1 MAKSDSNKVAHIELL
16 LNGNKARN
24 VLEGLRRGA
33 ESLKKELEELKA
45 TGLPDDDKRVKQL
58 TAALKDATSAV
69 NSAERNLLDLDSI
82 VKNLS
87 SQSLKKLEAAARQL
101 KKQMS
106 LTAGDDPK
114 LNELI
119 KQYQTINEQI
129 DNITNRWKKQNTELN
144 QTEKEL
150 LDIKKII
157 DSLDT
162 QSVDVLEKAKSQ
174 IKKEYTSVSPSD
186 PKMKELA
193 AQYKIIDERISDINN
208 GLKRQN
214 TELDS
219 SEKEL
224 LDIKKIV
231 DTLDTQ
237 SLKILNQAKAQIEK
251 DLNEAIPGSEQ
262 MAELSEQYKVIKNRI
277 SEVSDTW
284 KKQEEVIEDVEEELL
299 DVNKILKELNKQDLA
314 TLTKA
319 MKQVRDEMEHTA
331 ANSPKMKELA
341 KQYQALDDQ
350 VSKITGSWKR
360 QDGAITSVMRRLA
373 AYVSVYGGFNLVTD
387 RLRQIVTGNLEFSDS
402 LADIQKTTGLSAD
415 GVAELSYQISKI
427 DTRTSVQALH
437 ELAYEAGKLGIGSE
451 GVEGVAGF
459 VRAADKIS
467 VALGEEL
474 GGSEAIKELMKMNDV
489 LGLTQKMGIEKSL
502 MATGSAI
509 NLLGQS
515 STANASYIADFAKR
529 LSGIASQAHITM
541 DEILAFGAAADAT
554 GQEVEVAATA
564 MNLFITQLQTHYK
577 TVSQAAGVNEETIKN
592 LLEMGKTTE
601 AVMIVLRGLSE
612 KGGLSQLGPIM
623 KDLGSEGARM
633 SGVLANFASNLDM
646 VEQALMVSKKGFTE
660 ATSVT
665 NEYNI
670 KNENAAAIMEKMANS
685 WEKMFVNSQ
694 NTGLVKDMAD
704 NFYELSKSLQQSS
717 VWMNSIYAI
726 LWGLQKLISTL
737 IAALPVLI
745 TLFTL
750 KGLVVGIARLSAF
763 IKEARA
769 AATAMAVLNTAMK
782 SNVIISV
789 ISLVA
794 GLAFSLVNLKRELS
808 DVEKS
813 ANDLSD
819 SFRKFSKDSN
829 AAGIEANT
837 LFGRLKNL
845 KAGTDER
852 RDLLIK
858 INELYGKYIPHLLS
872 EKSTLEEIKE
882 AQDAVNA
889 SLAQSIAYRSKESA
903 IQRVGEQYTSKLA
916 DQISDLQNVYSA
928 AGVGNLGDIDA
939 KKLAE
944 LTAKYYDAGLK
955 WRSAQKQ
962 IWQDMYGPKGM
973 SYSLVT
979 ENSVFI
985 NRMDEAQRAVNNYVA
1000 NFYNQQQAIKNINK
1014 KYDPVIGSYKPKEE
1028 EEGPYK
1034 ITEAEKDSEA
1044 KRRQREALKYA
1055 RDEYDAVMAAIK
1067 VYYSQQRQVINDSY
1081 LQQKI
1086 TTEQREKELTD
1097 IELRELN
1104 TRIEARKKLHGDADE
1119 NWATELGYI
1128 SQNDIAK
1135 TDSSQKAIVNLTSK
1149 NLDDIREKLKKFG
1162 TGEMDGIWSELEKDL
1177 LKIQEISIDLQKEIE
1192 DILLKKDYSGQVER
1206 NYQAQLEK
1214 LGLFFT
1220 QYEEMAKE
1228 GMEGASGEMLLGL
1241 KKLANQAAGEGMKA
1255 LLDISKQ
1262 LYTIDINTEEGQ
1274 AAFRKMLSD
1283 QAIFGE
1289 EMINLEEDRLKALY
1303 YKTIEYGDATTQ
1315 AIKKQREEQ
1324 LKIAAERFAPR
1335 QRELDKEGKGYEW
1348 AVNFRKAEQDIGLA
1362 TPGMVLDTE
1371 VEMYRQRLEA
1381 AQEYYDY
1388 LATHGY
1394 DVEEQRMVVE
1404 QAASDLSEKM
1414 VEQVKNRLSTYK
1426 DYFDAFEEMGE
1437 NFTFEGGEEGL
1448 EARQEAFENF
1458 VKEMGNLTKELIM
1471 NWVKEKIE
1479 HALIRAAMARTE
1491 ETTQAG
1497 MTATIAQQQAI
1508 QKALVIGGETEMA
1521 AAKATIG
1528 QTALATQ
1535 QVQSATSVSTTAAET
1550 TANVSLG
1557 IAGAAAKTLGTLGWW
1572 GIPLVAV
1579 ISALLSALLS
1589 TAMSKVSSLFGG
1601 SEKTTPAT
1609 TATKLVTGMLTYDSG
1624 NVQSVSAGNGTVSV
1638 AADDGHTYNAHVA
1651 PALPAGV
1658 GVVNSPLATLV
1669 NGKPSI
1675 VGERGP
1681 EIVIGRETTR
1691 AIMQYRPDLLQGLIS
1706 YDKHFSNGGGRYR
1719 AYDNGNVQL
1728 LSPSM
1733 SGSNTGVTNEELAGL
1748 LRDVTSAISQNAEV
1762 NQALTKR
1769 MGNIRA
1775 QIVRKEMVDETVDE
1789 LYFRRE
1795 RGSDKKIN
1803 KMFGKK

>member
-1 MAKSDSNKVAHIELL
+1 M
-16 LNGNKARN
+16 ARN
-24 VLEGLRRGA
+24 TSTAHVVITMDGKQAVDMMKGLQRQVQQTRNELDQMQQMGIGPDDPQY
-33 ESLKKELEELKA
+33 KKKLDELKA
-45 TGLPDDDKRVKQL
+45 MQKAVNQNRTAYINLQDIVDNLNKTTLAQLQRALKECRKQMNNL
-58 TAALKDATSAV
+58 TA
-69 NSAERNLLDLDSI
+69 
-82 VKNLS
+82 
-87 SQSLKKLEAAARQL
+87 
-101 KKQMS
+101 
-106 LTAGDDPK
+106 DDPRMEK
-114 LNELI
+114 LI
-119 KQYQTINEQI
+119 RQYQQI
-129 DNITNRWKKQNTELN
+129 D
-144 QTEKEL
+144 
-150 LDIKKII
+150 D
-157 DSLDT
+157 
-162 QSVDVLEKAKSQ
+162 Q
-174 IKKEYTSVSPSD
+174 I
-186 PKMKELA
+186 
-193 AQYKIIDERISDINN
+193 
-208 GLKRQN
+208 G
-214 TELDS
+214 
-219 SEKEL
+219 
-224 LDIKKIV
+224 
-231 DTLDTQ
+231 
-237 SLKILNQAKAQIEK
+237 
-251 DLNEAIPGSEQ
+251 
-262 MAELSEQYKVIKNRI
+262 
-277 SEVSDTW
+277 
-284 KKQEEVIEDVEEELL
+284 
-299 DVNKILKELNKQDLA
+299 
-314 TLTKA
+314 
-319 MKQVRDEMEHTA
+319 
-331 ANSPKMKELA
+331 
-341 KQYQALDDQ
+341 
-350 VSKITGSWKR
+350 KITGQWKR
-360 QDGAITSVMRRLA
+360 QDGAILSVIKRLT
-373 AYVSVYGGFNLVTD
+373 AYVSVYGGFNF
-387 RLRQIVTGNLEFSDS
+387 ITGQLQSIAKRNLEFSDS
-402 LADIQKTTGLSAD
+402 LADIQKTTGLSAK
-415 GVAELSYQISKI
+415 GVAELSGEISKI
-427 DTRTSVQALH
+427 DTRTSVEELH
-437 ELAYEAGKLGIGSE
+437 KLAYEAGKLGIGSE

-515 STANASYIADFAKR
+515 TTANADYIADFTRR
-529 LSGIASQAHITM
+529 LSGIGVQAHMSIADIM
-541 DEILAFGAAADAT
+541 AFGAAADST
-554 GQEVEVAATA
+554 GQELEVAATA

-577 TVSQAAGVNEETIKN
+577 TVAQAAGVDEDLVKS
-592 LLEMGKTTE
+592 LLEVGKTTE
-601 AVMIVLRGLSE
+601 AVMLVLRGLSE
-612 KGGLSQLGPIM
+612 KGGLSQLGPLM

-633 SGVLANFASNLDM
+633 SGVLSNFASNIDM
-646 VEQALMVSKKGFTE
+646 IEQALMISNKGFKE
-660 ATSVT
+660 AISVT
-665 NEYNI
+665 NEYAI
-670 KNENAAAIMEKMANS
+670 KNENASAIMEKMANS
-685 WEKMFVNSQ
+685 WDKVFINVKNTKELKDVAQEFYDLSLSVQNNTLLMTELKIALALVVEVIKQLVAMLPSLIMF
-694 NTGLVKDMAD
+694 
-704 NFYELSKSLQQSS
+704 FS
-717 VWMNSIYAI
+717 V
-726 LWGLQKLISTL
+726 
-737 IAALPVLI
+737 
-745 TLFTL
+745 
-750 KGLVVGIARLSAF
+750 KGLVQFSLYVKTLAVDLYTMSKNAITAARGVTTAG
-763 IKEARA
+763 A
-769 AATAMAVLNTAMK
+769 AATATGTAFSRLSLILR
-782 SNVIISV
+782 SNVF
-789 ISLVA
+789 LFVA
-794 GLAFSLVNLKRELS
+794 SAIAALIMRLSQAKRELS
-808 DVEKS
+808 EVEKS
-813 ANDLSD
+813 ANDLSEG
-819 SFRKFSKDSN
+819 FRKFSKESN

-903 IQRVGEQYTSKLA
+903 MQRVGEQYTSKLA

-939 KKLAE
+939 QKLAE

-973 SYSLVT
+973 SHSLVT

-985 NRMDEAQRAVNNYVA
+985 NRMDEAQRAINNYVA
-1000 NFYNQQQAIKNINK
+1000 HFYNQQQALKNINK
-1014 KYDPVIGSYKPKEE
+1014 KYDPVIGSYKPVEDQ
-1028 EEGPYK
+1028 EGPYK
-1034 ITEAEKDSEA
+1034 ITEAEKDSEV

-1097 IELRELN
+1097 IEIRELN

-1128 SQNDIAK
+1128 SQSDIAK

-1274 AAFRKMLSD
+1274 EAFRKMLSD

-1289 EMINLEEDRLKALY
+1289 EMVNLEEDRLKALY

-1315 AIKKQREEQ
+1315 AIKKQREGQ

-1335 QRELDKEGKGYEW
+1335 QRELDTQDRENQS
-1348 AVNFRKAEQDIGLA
+1348 AVEFRKNEQDIGLA

-1479 HALIRAAMARTE
+1479 HALIRAAMVDTE
-1491 ETTQAG
+1491 KESQDEMSDVSKEGLENEGDIAKKAGKKTLSEIAKIGLSKISLKKKENKDVTNVVQEGQNAEQTLVQEGAGAIANATMQIGQQVVAAKKTQA
-1497 MTATIAQQQAI
+1497 A
-1508 QKALVIGGETEMA
+1508 EN
-1521 AAKATIG
+1521 
-1528 QTALATQ
+1528 
-1535 QVQSATSVSTTAAET
+1535 VSTSASETAAE
-1550 TANVSLG
+1550 VPLG
-1557 IAGAAAKTLGTLGWW
+1557 IASGAAKTIGNLGWW

-1579 ISALLSALLS
+1579 ISAVLGALLN
-1589 TAMSKVSSLFGG
+1589 TAMSAVSNLFGG

-1719 AYDNGNVQL
+1719 AYDSGNVQL

-1733 SGSNTGVTNEELAGL
+1733 TGSNTGVTNEELAGL

-1789 LYFRRE
+1789 IYFRRE

-1803 KMFGKK
+1803 TMFGKK

>member
-1 MAKSDSNKVAHIELL
+1 MARNTSTAHVVITMDSKQAVDMMKVLQRQSQQLRKELDEMQSMGLGPDDKQYKQKLDEFKAVNKAIRSNKTAYIDLDEV
-16 LNGNKARN
+16 
-24 VLEGLRRGA
+24 V
-33 ESLKKELEELKA
+33 KELSNTTLRKLQDSLAQCRKEMK
-45 TGLPDDDKRVKQL
+45 DL
-58 TAALKDATSAV
+58 TAD
-69 NSAERNLLDLDSI
+69 
-82 VKNLS
+82 
-87 SQSLKKLEAAARQL
+87 
-101 KKQMS
+101 
-106 LTAGDDPK
+106 
-114 LNELI
+114 
-119 KQYQTINEQI
+119 
-129 DNITNRWKKQNTELN
+129 
-144 QTEKEL
+144 
-150 LDIKKII
+150 
-157 DSLDT
+157 
-162 QSVDVLEKAKSQ
+162 
-174 IKKEYTSVSPSD
+174 D
-186 PKMKELA
+186 PKMKKLI
-193 AQYKIIDERISDINN
+193 Q
-208 GLKRQN
+208 
-214 TELDS
+214 
-219 SEKEL
+219 
-224 LDIKKIV
+224 
-231 DTLDTQ
+231 
-237 SLKILNQAKAQIEK
+237 
-251 DLNEAIPGSEQ
+251 
-262 MAELSEQYKVIKNRI
+262 
-277 SEVSDTW
+277 
-284 KKQEEVIEDVEEELL
+284 
-299 DVNKILKELNKQDLA
+299 
-314 TLTKA
+314 
-319 MKQVRDEMEHTA
+319 
-331 ANSPKMKELA
+331 
-341 KQYQALDDQ
+341 QYQQIDNQ
-350 VSKITGSWKR
+350 IGKITGQWKR
-360 QDGAITSVMRRLA
+360 QDGAILSVVKRLT
-373 AYVSVYGGFNLVTD
+373 AYVSVYGSFNFISGLLQNV
-387 RLRQIVTGNLEFSDS
+387 LQKNLEFSDS
-402 LADIQKTTGLSAD
+402 LADIQKTTGLSAK
-415 GVAELSYQISKI
+415 GVAELSSEIMKI
-427 DTRTSVQALH
+427 DTRTSVEELH
-437 ELAYEAGKLGIGSE
+437 KLAYEAGKLGIGSE

-474 GGSEAIKELMKMNDV
+474 GGAEAIKELMKMNDV

-515 STANASYIADFAKR
+515 TTANADYIADFTRR
-529 LSGIASQAHITM
+529 LAGIGAQAHMSIADIM
-541 DEILAFGAAADAT
+541 AFGAAADST
-554 GQEVEVAATA
+554 GQELEVAATA
-564 MNLFITQLQTHYK
+564 MNLFITQLQTHYR
-577 TVSQAAGVNEETIKN
+577 TVSQAAGVDENLIKS
-592 LLEMGKTTE
+592 LLEVGNTTE
-601 AVMIVLRGLSE
+601 AVMLVLRGLSE
-612 KGGLSQLGPIM
+612 KGGLSQLGPLM

-633 SGVLANFASNLDM
+633 SGVLANFASNLDKIDY
-646 VEQALMVSKKGFTE
+646 ALMISNKGFEE
-660 ATSVT
+660 AISVT

-704 NFYELSKSLQQSS
+704 NFYELSKSLQESS
-717 VWMNSIYAI
+717 VWMNSVYAI

-750 KGLVVGIARLSAF
+750 KGLVVGIGRLAAF
-763 IKEARA
+763 VKEARA
-769 AATAMAVLNTAMK
+769 AATAMTVLNTALK

-794 GLAFSLVNLKRELS
+794 GLTFSLVNLKRELS
-808 DVEKS
+808 EAEKS

-837 LFGRLKNL
+837 LFGRLKTL
-845 KAGTDER
+845 KEGTSER
-852 RDLLIK
+852 RDLIIK
-858 INELYGKYIPHLLS
+858 INDLYGKYLPHLLR
-872 EKSTLEEIKE
+872 EKATLEEIND
-882 AQDAVNA
+882 AQDKVNK
-889 SLAQSIAYRSKESA
+889 SLAKSIAYRAKESA
-903 IQRVGEQYTSKLA
+903 VQRVGEQYTNKLA
-916 DQISDLQNVYSA
+916 EQLSDLQNVYSA
-928 AGVGNLGDIDA
+928 AGSTNLGEIDSA
-939 KKLAE
+939 KIAE
-944 LTAKYYDAGLK
+944 LTAKYYDAGAK
-955 WRSAQKQ
+955 WISARNQ
-962 IWQDMYGPKGM
+962 IWQDMYGPKGI
-973 SYSLVT
+973 SRNLID
-979 ENSVFI
+979 NKVFI
-985 NRMDEAQRAVNNYVA
+985 AQMDEAQRAVNNYVA
-1000 NFYNQQQAIKNINK
+1000 YYYNQQQALENINK
-1014 KYDPVIGSYKPKEE
+1014 KYDPIIGEYKPVEE

-1034 ITEAEKDSEA
+1034 ITEAEKEAEA
-1044 KRRQREALKYA
+1044 KRRKREALKFA
-1055 RDEYDAVMAAIK
+1055 RDEYDAVMAAIE
-1067 VYYSQQRQVINDSY
+1067 VYYSQQRQVINDNY

-1135 TDSSQKAIVNLTSK
+1135 TDASQRAIVNLTSK
-1149 NLDDIREKLKKFG
+1149 NLDDIREKLQKFG
-1162 TGEMDGIWSELEKDL
+1162 EGEMDGIWSNLEKDL
-1177 LKIQEISIDLQKEIE
+1177 LKIQEISIDLQQEIE
-1192 DILLKKDYSGQVER
+1192 NILLKKDYTGQVEKS
-1206 NYQAQLEK
+1206 YQTQLEK

-1220 QYEEMAKE
+1220 QYQDIVSE
-1228 GMEGASGEMLLGL
+1228 GMEGASAEMLLGL
-1241 KKLANQAAGEGMKA
+1241 KKLANEAAGEGMKK
-1255 LLDISKQ
+1255 LFDISKQ
-1262 LYTIDINTEEGQ
+1262 LYSIDINTEEGQ
-1274 AAFRKMLSD
+1274 SAFRKMLAE
-1283 QAIFGE
+1283 QAVFGD
-1289 EMINLEEDRLKALY
+1289 EMINLEENRLKALY
-1303 YKTIEYGDATTQ
+1303 YKTLEYGDATTQ

-1335 QRELDKEGKGYEW
+1335 QRELDTQDRENQA
-1348 AVNFRKAEQDIGLA
+1348 AVTFRQNEQSIGLA
-1362 TPGMVLDTE
+1362 TEGMVLDTE

-1471 NWVKEKIE
+1471 NWVKEKVE

-1491 ETTQAG
+1491 KTTQAG
-1497 MTATIAQQQAI
+1497 MTATIAQEQGI
-1508 QKALVIGGETEMA
+1508 QKSLIIGGETEMA
-1521 AAKATIG
+1521 AAKASIG
-1528 QTALATQ
+1528 QQALATQ
-1535 QVQSATSVSTTAAET
+1535 QAQAAQNVSTTASET

-1579 ISALLSALLS
+1579 ISALLGALLN

-1601 SEKTTPAT
+1601 SEKATTAT

-1624 NVQSVSAGNGTVSV
+1624 NVQSVASGSSTVSV

-1733 SGSNTGVTNEELAGL
+1733 TGSNTGVTNEELAGL

>member
-1 MAKSDSNKVAHIELL
+1 M
-16 LNGNKARN
+16 ARN
-24 VLEGLRRGA
+24 TSTAHVVITMDGKQAKDMIAGLQKQIKQTRDELDQMQQIGIGPDDKQY
-33 ESLKKELEELKA
+33 KKKLDELKA
-45 TGLPDDDKRVKQL
+45 MQKAVNQNKTAYIDLDKIVNELNKTTLVQL
-58 TAALKDATSAV
+58 QRALK
-69 NSAERNLLDLDSI
+69 ECR
-82 VKNLS
+82 
-87 SQSLKKLEAAARQL
+87 
-101 KKQMS
+101 KQMNNI
-106 LTAGDDPK
+106 TADDPRMK
-114 LNELI
+114 TLI
-119 KQYQTINEQI
+119 SQYQQI
-129 DNITNRWKKQNTELN
+129 DN
-144 QTEKEL
+144 
-150 LDIKKII
+150 
-157 DSLDT
+157 
-162 QSVDVLEKAKSQ
+162 Q
-174 IKKEYTSVSPSD
+174 I
-186 PKMKELA
+186 
-193 AQYKIIDERISDINN
+193 
-208 GLKRQN
+208 G
-214 TELDS
+214 
-219 SEKEL
+219 
-224 LDIKKIV
+224 
-231 DTLDTQ
+231 
-237 SLKILNQAKAQIEK
+237 
-251 DLNEAIPGSEQ
+251 
-262 MAELSEQYKVIKNRI
+262 
-277 SEVSDTW
+277 
-284 KKQEEVIEDVEEELL
+284 
-299 DVNKILKELNKQDLA
+299 
-314 TLTKA
+314 
-319 MKQVRDEMEHTA
+319 
-331 ANSPKMKELA
+331 
-341 KQYQALDDQ
+341 
-350 VSKITGSWKR
+350 KITGQWKR
-360 QDGAITSVMRRLA
+360 QDGAILSVVKRLT
-373 AYVSVYGGFNLVTD
+373 AYVSVYGSFNY
-387 RLRQIVTGNLEFSDS
+387 ITGLMQNVLQKNLEFSDS
-402 LADIQKTTGLSAD
+402 LADIQKTTGLSAK
-415 GVAELSYQISKI
+415 GVAELSGEISKI
-427 DTRTSVQALH
+427 DTRTSVEELH
-437 ELAYEAGKLGIGSE
+437 KLAYEAGKLGIGSE

-515 STANASYIADFAKR
+515 TTANADYIADFTRR
-529 LSGIASQAHITM
+529 LAGIGAQAHISIADLM
-541 DEILAFGAAADAT
+541 AFGAAADST
-554 GQEVEVAATA
+554 GQELEVAATA

-577 TVSQAAGVNEETIKN
+577 TVSQAAGVDENLIKS
-592 LLEMGKTTE
+592 LLEVGKTTE
-601 AVMIVLRGLSE
+601 AVMLVLRGLSE
-612 KGGLSQLGPIM
+612 KGGLSQLGPLM

-646 VEQALMVSKKGFTE
+646 IDQALMISNKGFEE
-660 ATSVT
+660 AISVT
-665 NEYNI
+665 NEYMI
-670 KNENAAAIMEKMANS
+670 KNENAAAIMEKVANS
-685 WEKMFVNSQ
+685 WDKVFINVKNTQELKEVAQDFYDLSQ
-694 NTGLVKDMAD
+694 SVQNNTLLMTELKIALALVMEVIKQLVSM
-704 NFYELSKSLQQSS
+704 
-717 VWMNSIYAI
+717 I
-726 LWGLQKLISTL
+726 
-737 IAALPVLI
+737 PVLI
-745 TLFTL
+745 MAFSL
-750 KGLVVGIARLSAF
+750 KGIVQFSLYIKTLAVDLYTMSKNAIAAARGVTSAG
-763 IKEARA
+763 A
-769 AATAMAVLNTAMK
+769 AATATGTAFSRLTLILK
-782 SNVIISV
+782 SNVFIF
-789 ISLVA
+789 VA
-794 GLAFSLVNLKRELS
+794 SAIAALIMRLSQAKKELS

-928 AGVGNLGDIDA
+928 AGIGNLGDIDA
-939 KKLAE
+939 QKLAE
-944 LTAKYYDAGLK
+944 LTAKYYDAGMK

-973 SYSLVT
+973 SHSLVT

-1000 NFYNQQQAIKNINK
+1000 HFYNQQQAIKNINK

-1028 EEGPYK
+1028 EEGPYE
-1034 ITEAEKDSEA
+1034 ITEAEKDAEA

-1289 EMINLEEDRLKALY
+1289 EMVNLEEDRLKALY

-1362 TPGMVLDTE
+1362 TPDMAIDME

-1479 HALIRAAMARTE
+1479 HALIRAAMAKTE
-1491 ETTQAG
+1491 KDTQEEMSDASKEGMESEGDIAKKAGKKTLSEIAKVGLSKISLKKKENKDVTNVVQEGQNAEQTLVQEGAGAIANATMQIGQQVVAAKKTQA
-1497 MTATIAQQQAI
+1497 A
-1508 QKALVIGGETEMA
+1508 EN
-1521 AAKATIG
+1521 
-1528 QTALATQ
+1528 
-1535 QVQSATSVSTTAAET
+1535 VSTSASETAAE
-1550 TANVSLG
+1550 VPLG
-1557 IAGAAAKTLGTLGWW
+1557 IASGAAKTIGNLGWW

-1579 ISALLSALLS
+1579 ISAVLGALLN
-1589 TAMSKVSSLFGG
+1589 TAMSAVSNLFGG

-1733 SGSNTGVTNEELAGL
+1733 TGSNTGITNEELAGL

>member
-1 MAKSDSNKVAHIELL
+1 MKERFCLSLFFVPFWLFKLAIFVKINDKTQQNM
-16 LNGNKARN
+16 ARN
-24 VLEGLRRGA
+24 TSTAHVVITMDGKQAKDMIAGLQKQIKQTRDELDQMQQIGIGPDDKQY
-33 ESLKKELEELKA
+33 KKKLDELKA
-45 TGLPDDDKRVKQL
+45 MQKAVNQNKTAYIDLDKIVNELNKTTLVQL
-58 TAALKDATSAV
+58 QRALK
-69 NSAERNLLDLDSI
+69 ECR
-82 VKNLS
+82 
-87 SQSLKKLEAAARQL
+87 
-101 KKQMS
+101 KQMNNI
-106 LTAGDDPK
+106 TADDPRMK
-114 LNELI
+114 TLI
-119 KQYQTINEQI
+119 SQYQQI
-129 DNITNRWKKQNTELN
+129 DN
-144 QTEKEL
+144 
-150 LDIKKII
+150 
-157 DSLDT
+157 
-162 QSVDVLEKAKSQ
+162 Q
-174 IKKEYTSVSPSD
+174 I
-186 PKMKELA
+186 
-193 AQYKIIDERISDINN
+193 
-208 GLKRQN
+208 G
-214 TELDS
+214 
-219 SEKEL
+219 
-224 LDIKKIV
+224 
-231 DTLDTQ
+231 
-237 SLKILNQAKAQIEK
+237 
-251 DLNEAIPGSEQ
+251 
-262 MAELSEQYKVIKNRI
+262 
-277 SEVSDTW
+277 
-284 KKQEEVIEDVEEELL
+284 
-299 DVNKILKELNKQDLA
+299 
-314 TLTKA
+314 
-319 MKQVRDEMEHTA
+319 
-331 ANSPKMKELA
+331 
-341 KQYQALDDQ
+341 
-350 VSKITGSWKR
+350 KITGQWKR
-360 QDGAITSVMRRLA
+360 QDGAILSVVKRLT
-373 AYVSVYGGFNLVTD
+373 AYLSVYGSFNY
-387 RLRQIVTGNLEFSDS
+387 ITGLMQNVLQKNLEFSDS
-402 LADIQKTTGLSAD
+402 LADIQKTTGLSAK
-415 GVAELSYQISKI
+415 GVAELSGEISKI
-427 DTRTSVQALH
+427 DTRTSVEELH
-437 ELAYEAGKLGIGSE
+437 KLAYEAGKLGIGSE

-515 STANASYIADFAKR
+515 TTANADYIADFTRR
-529 LSGIASQAHITM
+529 LAGIGAQAHISIADLM
-541 DEILAFGAAADAT
+541 AFGAAADST
-554 GQEVEVAATA
+554 GQELEVAATA

-577 TVSQAAGVNEETIKN
+577 TVSQAAGVDENLIKS
-592 LLEMGKTTE
+592 LLEVGKTTE
-601 AVMIVLRGLSE
+601 AVMLVLRGLSE
-612 KGGLSQLGPIM
+612 KGGLSQLGPLM
-623 KDLGSEGARM
+623 KDLGSEGTRM

-646 VEQALMVSKKGFTE
+646 IDQALMISNKGFEE
-660 ATSVT
+660 AISVT
-665 NEYNI
+665 NEYMI
-670 KNENAAAIMEKMANS
+670 KNENAAAILEKVANS
-685 WEKMFVNSQ
+685 WDKVFINVKNTQELKEVAQEFYDLSQ
-694 NTGLVKDMAD
+694 SVQNNTLLMTELKIALALVMEVIKQLVSM
-704 NFYELSKSLQQSS
+704 
-717 VWMNSIYAI
+717 I
-726 LWGLQKLISTL
+726 
-737 IAALPVLI
+737 PVLI
-745 TLFTL
+745 MAFSL
-750 KGLVVGIARLSAF
+750 KGIVQFSLYIKTLAVDLYTMSKNAIAAARGVTSAG
-763 IKEARA
+763 A
-769 AATAMAVLNTAMK
+769 AATATGTAFSRLTLILR
-782 SNVIISV
+782 SNVF
-789 ISLVA
+789 LFVA
-794 GLAFSLVNLKRELS
+794 SAIAALIMRLSQAKKELS
-808 DVEKS
+808 EAEKS

-858 INELYGKYIPHLLS
+858 INKLYGDYIPHLLS

-939 KKLAE
+939 QKLAE
-944 LTAKYYDAGLK
+944 LTAKYYDAGMK

-973 SYSLVT
+973 SHSLVT

-1034 ITEAEKDSEA
+1034 ITEEEKDAEA
-1044 KRRQREALKYA
+1044 KRRQREQLKFA

-1067 VYYSQQRQVINDSY
+1067 VYYSQQRQVINDGY

-1162 TGEMDGIWSELEKDL
+1162 TGEMDGIWSELENDL

-1241 KKLANQAAGEGMKA
+1241 KKLVNQAAGEGMKA

-1289 EMINLEEDRLKALY
+1289 EMVNLEEDRLKALY

-1335 QRELDKEGKGYEW
+1335 QRELDTQDRENQA
-1348 AVNFRKAEQDIGLA
+1348 AVEFRKNEQDIGLA

-1404 QAASDLSEKM
+1404 QAASDLSGKM

-1471 NWVKEKIE
+1471 NWVKERIE
-1479 HALIRAAMARTE
+1479 HALIRAAMVDTE
-1491 ETTQAG
+1491 KESQDEMSDVSKEGLESEGDIAKKAG
-1497 MTATIAQQQAI
+1497 KKTLSEIAKVGLSKISLKKKENKDVTNVVQEGQNAEQTLVQEGAGAIANATMQIGQQ
-1508 QKALVIGGETEMA
+1508 VV
-1521 AAKATIG
+1521 AAKKMQA
-1528 QTALATQ
+1528 AEN
-1535 QVQSATSVSTTAAET
+1535 VSTSASETAAE
-1550 TANVSLG
+1550 VPLG
-1557 IAGAAAKTLGTLGWW
+1557 IASGAAKTIGNLGWW

-1579 ISALLSALLS
+1579 ISAVLGALLN
-1589 TAMSKVSSLFGG
+1589 TAMSAVSNLFGG

-1706 YDKHFSNGGGRYR
+1706 YDKHFSNGGGRYH

-1733 SGSNTGVTNEELAGL
+1733 DGGNTGVTNEELAGL

>member
-1 MAKSDSNKVAHIELL
+1 M
-16 LNGNKARN
+16 ARN
-24 VLEGLRRGA
+24 TSTAHVVITMDGKQAKDMIAGLQKQIKQTRDELDQMQQIGIGPDDKQY
-33 ESLKKELEELKA
+33 KKKLDELKA
-45 TGLPDDDKRVKQL
+45 MQKAVNQNKTAYIDLDKIVNELNKTTLVQL
-58 TAALKDATSAV
+58 QRALK
-69 NSAERNLLDLDSI
+69 ECR
-82 VKNLS
+82 
-87 SQSLKKLEAAARQL
+87 
-101 KKQMS
+101 KQMNNI
-106 LTAGDDPK
+106 TADDPRMK
-114 LNELI
+114 TLI
-119 KQYQTINEQI
+119 SQYQQI
-129 DNITNRWKKQNTELN
+129 DN
-144 QTEKEL
+144 
-150 LDIKKII
+150 
-157 DSLDT
+157 
-162 QSVDVLEKAKSQ
+162 Q
-174 IKKEYTSVSPSD
+174 I
-186 PKMKELA
+186 
-193 AQYKIIDERISDINN
+193 
-208 GLKRQN
+208 G
-214 TELDS
+214 
-219 SEKEL
+219 
-224 LDIKKIV
+224 
-231 DTLDTQ
+231 
-237 SLKILNQAKAQIEK
+237 
-251 DLNEAIPGSEQ
+251 
-262 MAELSEQYKVIKNRI
+262 
-277 SEVSDTW
+277 
-284 KKQEEVIEDVEEELL
+284 
-299 DVNKILKELNKQDLA
+299 
-314 TLTKA
+314 
-319 MKQVRDEMEHTA
+319 
-331 ANSPKMKELA
+331 
-341 KQYQALDDQ
+341 
-350 VSKITGSWKR
+350 KITGQWKR
-360 QDGAITSVMRRLA
+360 QDGAILSVVKRLT
-373 AYVSVYGGFNLVTD
+373 AYVSVYGSFNY
-387 RLRQIVTGNLEFSDS
+387 ITGLLQNVLQKNLEFSDS
-402 LADIQKTTGLSAD
+402 LADIQKTTGFSAK
-415 GVAELSYQISKI
+415 GVAELSGEISKI
-427 DTRTSVQALH
+427 DTRTSVEELH
-437 ELAYEAGKLGIGSE
+437 KLAYEAGKLGIGSE

-474 GGSEAIKELMKMNDV
+474 GGAEAIKELMKMNDV

-515 STANASYIADFAKR
+515 TTANADYIADFTRR
-529 LSGIASQAHITM
+529 LAGIGAQAHISIADLM
-541 DEILAFGAAADAT
+541 AFGAAADST
-554 GQEVEVAATA
+554 GQELEVAATA

-577 TVSQAAGVNEETIKN
+577 TVSQAAGVDENLIKS
-592 LLEMGKTTE
+592 LLEVGKTTE
-601 AVMIVLRGLSE
+601 AVMLVLRGLSE
-612 KGGLSQLGPIM
+612 KGGLSQLGPLM

-646 VEQALMVSKKGFTE
+646 IDQALMISNKGFEE
-660 ATSVT
+660 AISVT
-665 NEYNI
+665 NEYMI
-670 KNENAAAIMEKMANS
+670 KNENAAAIMEKVANS
-685 WEKMFVNSQ
+685 WDKVFINVKNTQELKEVAQEFYDLSQSVQNNTLLMTELKIALALVVEVIKQLVAMLPSLIMF
-694 NTGLVKDMAD
+694 
-704 NFYELSKSLQQSS
+704 F
-717 VWMNSIYAI
+717 SI
-726 LWGLQKLISTL
+726 
-737 IAALPVLI
+737 
-745 TLFTL
+745 
-750 KGLVVGIARLSAF
+750 KGLVQFSLYVKTLAVDLYTMSKNAIAAARGVTSAG
-763 IKEARA
+763 A
-769 AATAMAVLNTAMK
+769 AATATGTAFSRLTLILR
-782 SNVIISV
+782 SNVF
-789 ISLVA
+789 LFVA
-794 GLAFSLVNLKRELS
+794 SAIAALIMRLSQAKKELS
-808 DVEKS
+808 EVEKS

-858 INELYGKYIPHLLS
+858 INELYGKYIPHLLT

-939 KKLAE
+939 QKLAE

-962 IWQDMYGPKGM
+962 IWQDMYGQKGM
-973 SYSLVT
+973 SHSLVT

-1000 NFYNQQQAIKNINK
+1000 HFYNQQQAIKNINK

-1034 ITEAEKDSEA
+1034 ITEAEKDAEA

-1289 EMINLEEDRLKALY
+1289 EMVNLEGDRLKALY
-1303 YKTIEYGDATTQ
+1303 YKTIEYGNATTQ

-1335 QRELDKEGKGYEW
+1335 QRELDTQDRENQA
-1348 AVNFRKAEQDIGLA
+1348 AVEFRKNEQDIGLA

-1414 VEQVKNRLSTYK
+1414 VEQVKNRLTTYK

-1479 HALIRAAMARTE
+1479 HALIRAAMVDTE
-1491 ETTQAG
+1491 KESQDEMSDVSKEGLESEGDIAKKAGKKTLSEIAKVGLSKISLKKKENKDVTNVVQEGQNAEQTLVQEGAGAIANATMQIGQQVVAAKKTQA
-1497 MTATIAQQQAI
+1497 A
-1508 QKALVIGGETEMA
+1508 EN
-1521 AAKATIG
+1521 
-1528 QTALATQ
+1528 
-1535 QVQSATSVSTTAAET
+1535 VSTSASETAAE
-1550 TANVSLG
+1550 VPLG
-1557 IAGAAAKTLGTLGWW
+1557 IASGAAKTIGNLGWW

-1579 ISALLSALLS
+1579 ISAVLGALLN
-1589 TAMSKVSSLFGG
+1589 TAMSAVSNLFGG

-1624 NVQSVSAGNGTVSV
+1624 NVQSVSAGNDTVSV

-1719 AYDNGNVQL
+1719 AYDSGNVQL

-1733 SGSNTGVTNEELAGL
+1733 AGGNTGVTNEELAGL